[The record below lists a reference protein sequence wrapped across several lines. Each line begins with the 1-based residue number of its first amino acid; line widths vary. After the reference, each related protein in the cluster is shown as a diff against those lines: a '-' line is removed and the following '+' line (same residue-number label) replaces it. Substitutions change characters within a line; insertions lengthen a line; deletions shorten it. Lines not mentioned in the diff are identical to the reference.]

1 MNEKQENSM
10 RWQSVVQT
18 VGIGVMTV
26 ALAWAGGTLRQM
38 YDAMIEQREAMTEL
52 RSDLTEMRGEVKD
65 IRQQLA
71 QVPTQREIDARFD
84 AFGRRIEA
92 LERRKQH

>member
-1 MNEKQENSM
+1 MNETQENSM

-18 VGIGVMTV
+18 IGIGVMTV

-84 AFGRRIEA
+84 AFGRRLDR
-92 LERRKQH
+92 LERGK